1 MTGVVSQGAGGRND
15 KRPRPALRLA
25 QATFLAMI
33 FSLGW
38 MKDPVS
44 IGGLGAFPSDFLFL
58 VTAVL
63 WLLALLRRETDLRW
77 HRVYW
82 LLGAYFLAMTLSVE
96 ASADPQRSVF
106 KLATQA
112 YLLALAILTFNLV
125 RTLKDLERVAR
136 WWVAAAA
143 AVACLGVGTL
153 LLFPL
158 LGRDSILSWPL
169 HHFGTLPPGP
179 YPRLELTFSFP
190 AMLVNYLTVAM
201 AMLLIGRR
209 LGWFSKDFAWAVG
222 AGVFLS
228 ALFALAP
235 AFGGMLFFLGAWTW
249 HSKRDESPGLARAAL
264 LVGGAMPVFGALL
277 AAATP
282 ILHPT
287 DPFLIRFAGITLAPS
302 VRLLA
307 WIEASQNF
315 LTSPVFGRGIGIAPV
330 SVVYEQANL
339 CGGVCVTDAHNTFL
353 SFAVQ
358 TGIIGLVPMLGL
370 VLFVALKLRGTKTD
384 AIVFGLAIAW
394 LAGFALQGLVGS
406 FEDARHL
413 WIVLGLLLS
422 ASQFK
427 PSAT

>member
-1 MTGVVSQGAGGRND
+1 MTGVMSRGEGGRDD
-15 KRPRPALRLA
+15 KLPGPVLRLA
-25 QATFLAMI
+25 QAAFLAMI
-33 FSLGW
+33 VSLGW
-38 MKDPVS
+38 MKNPVS

-58 VTAVL
+58 VSFGL
-63 WLLALLRRETDLRW
+63 WLLALLRGETDLRW
-77 HRVYW
+77 HRSYR
-82 LLGAYFLAMTLSVE
+82 LLGAYFIAMALSVE
-96 ASADPQRSVF
+96 ASADPQRSEL
-106 KLATQA
+106 KLATQV
-112 YLLALAILTFNLV
+112 YLLALPILTFNLV
-125 RTLKDLERVAR
+125 RTSGDLERIAR

-143 AVACLGVGTL
+143 AVACLGIGTL

-158 LGRDSILSWPL
+158 LGRNSILSWPL

-190 AMLVNYLTVAM
+190 AMLVNYLTVAL
-201 AMLLIGRR
+201 ALVLIGKR
-209 LGWFSKDFAWAVG
+209 LGWIGKEFAWAIG
-222 AGVFLS
+222 AAVLLS
-228 ALFALAP
+228 AFFALAP

-249 HSKRDESPGLARAAL
+249 HSKREESPGLARTAL
-264 LVGGAMPVFGALL
+264 LAGCAMPALGVLL

-307 WIEASQNF
+307 WMEASQNF
-315 LTSPVFGRGIGIAPV
+315 LASPILGRGIGIAPV

-358 TGIIGLVPMLGL
+358 TGIVGLAAMIGL
-370 VLFVALKLRGTKTD
+370 VLFVALKLRSSKAD
-384 AIVFGLAIAW
+384 PIVFGLAIAW
-394 LAGFALQGLVGS
+394 LAGFAIEGLVGS
-406 FEDARHL
+406 FEDARQL

-422 ASQFK
+422 ASQLK

>member
-1 MTGVVSQGAGGRND
+1 
-15 KRPRPALRLA
+15 
-25 QATFLAMI
+25 
-33 FSLGW
+33 
-38 MKDPVS
+38 
-44 IGGLGAFPSDFLFL
+44 
-58 VTAVL
+58 
-63 WLLALLRRETDLRW
+63 
-77 HRVYW
+77 
-82 LLGAYFLAMTLSVE
+82 
-96 ASADPQRSVF
+96 
-106 KLATQA
+106 
-112 YLLALAILTFNLV
+112 
-125 RTLKDLERVAR
+125 
-136 WWVAAAA
+136 
-143 AVACLGVGTL
+143 
-153 LLFPL
+153 
-158 LGRDSILSWPL
+158 
-169 HHFGTLPPGP
+169 
-179 YPRLELTFSFP
+179 
-190 AMLVNYLTVAM
+190 
-201 AMLLIGRR
+201 
-209 LGWFSKDFAWAVG
+209 
-222 AGVFLS
+222 
-228 ALFALAP
+228 
-235 AFGGMLFFLGAWTW
+235 
-249 HSKRDESPGLARAAL
+249 
-264 LVGGAMPVFGALL
+264 
-277 AAATP
+277 
-282 ILHPT
+282 
-287 DPFLIRFAGITLAPS
+287 LAPS